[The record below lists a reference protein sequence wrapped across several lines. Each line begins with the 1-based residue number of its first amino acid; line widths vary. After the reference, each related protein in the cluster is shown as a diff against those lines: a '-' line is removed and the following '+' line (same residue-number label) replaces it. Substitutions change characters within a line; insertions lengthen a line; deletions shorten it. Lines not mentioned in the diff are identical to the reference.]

1 MQKSMSANP
10 VINESS
16 RYKWLVVGMLWFV
29 CFFNYADRQAIFAVF
44 PLIKQQLVLTDV
56 QLGVVGAAFMW
67 MYALFGPLAG
77 WLCDRLPRKML
88 VLGGLIAW
96 SLVTALTAVCHTY
109 GQLVLCRA
117 LSGLGEAVYLPSS
130 MSLIGDYHGAST
142 RSRAMSL
149 HQSSVYVGSIAG
161 GAISGLVGQFY
172 GWRWSFILFGSCG
185 LLFAVVVGKFLQEP
199 VRGSGEQLGTVSSS
213 VSSGEGS
220 LLKELKTLFLS
231 PVVRLL
237 ILAFVGANFV
247 AVVFL
252 TWMPSFL
259 YGKFH
264 MSLSMAGL
272 NGTMYLQLSSVAG
285 VLCGGL
291 LADVLARRFAGGRM
305 ATQALGLFLGIP
317 FLFFTGWAASV
328 PAVVL
333 GMIGFGYCKGIYDAN
348 IFASLYDVVAVRQRG
363 IAAGMLNSL
372 GWLGGGFAPI
382 AIALA
387 ASKYGMG
394 ASISG
399 TAFVYCI
406 SGFLMLLAAQRTI
419 LAPSKRTEKSVPQE
433 PAS

>member
-1 MQKSMSANP
+1 MTPGKSP
-10 VINESS
+10 G
-16 RYKWLVVGMLWFV
+16 YKWLVVGMLWFV

-44 PLIKQQLVLTDV
+44 PLIKQQLALTDV
-56 QLGVVGAAFMW
+56 QLGIVGAAFMW
-67 MYALFGPLAG
+67 VYALFGPLAG
-77 WLCDRLPRKML
+77 WLCDRLPRKTL

-117 LSGLGEAVYLPSS
+117 LSGLGEAVYLPAS
-130 MSLIGDYHGAST
+130 MSLIGDYHSAAT

-161 GAISGLVGQFY
+161 GAVSGLVGQFY

-185 LLFAVVVGKFLQEP
+185 LLFGVVVGKFLMEP
-199 VRGSGEQLGTVSSS
+199 SRGISEQASAALDPPNSGSNLFPEIKA
-213 VSSGEGS
+213 
-220 LLKELKTLFLS
+220 LLAS
-231 PVVRLL
+231 PVVCLL

-252 TWMPSFL
+252 TWLPSFL

-272 NGTMYLQLSSVAG
+272 NGTMYLQLSSVVG

-291 LADVLARRFAGGRM
+291 LADSLARRFAGGRM
-305 ATQALGLFLGIP
+305 LTQALGLFAGIP

-333 GMIGFGYCKGIYDAN
+333 GMIGFGYCKGLYDAN

-363 IAAGMLNSL
+363 LAAGMMNSL

-387 ASKYGMG
+387 ATKYGMG
-394 ASISG
+394 PSISG
-399 TAFVYCI
+399 TALVYCL
-406 SGFLMLLAAQRTI
+406 SGLLMLVAARGTI
-419 LAPSKRTEKSVPQE
+419 SARRL
-433 PAS
+433 

>member
-1 MQKSMSANP
+1 MTP
-10 VINESS
+10 DESPD
-16 RYKWLVVGMLWFV
+16 RGYKWLVVGMLWFV

-44 PLIKQQLVLTDV
+44 PLIKQQLGLTDV
-56 QLGVVGAAFMW
+56 QLGIVGAAFMW

-77 WLCDRLPRKML
+77 WLCDRFPRKTL

-96 SLVTALTAVCHTY
+96 SLVTAVTALCHTY

-117 LSGLGEAVYLPSS
+117 LSGLGEAVYLPAS
-130 MSLIGDYHGAST
+130 MSLIGDYHGAAT

-161 GAISGLVGQFY
+161 GAISGLVGQIY

-185 LLFAVVVGKFLQEP
+185 LLFGLVVGKFLMEP
-199 VRGSGEQLGTVSSS
+199 SRGQQDAATVSAP
-213 VSSGEGS
+213 GGN
-220 LLKELKTLFLS
+220 LFHELKALLAS
-231 PVVRLL
+231 HIVRLL

-272 NGTMYLQLSSVAG
+272 NGTIYLQLSSVVG

-291 LADVLARRFAGGRM
+291 LADHLARKFAGGRM
-305 ATQALGLFLGIP
+305 LTQALGLFLGIP

-333 GMIGFGYCKGIYDAN
+333 GMIGFGYCKGLYDAN
-348 IFASLYDVVAVRQRG
+348 IFASLYDVVAVRRRG

-372 GWLGGGFAPI
+372 GWLGGGFAPV

-387 ASKYGMG
+387 ANRYGMG
-394 ASISG
+394 PSISA

-406 SGFLMLLAAQRTI
+406 SGLLMLVAAICSR
-419 LAPSKRTEKSVPQE
+419 SKPLTPVTFFE
-433 PAS
+433 P

>member
-1 MQKSMSANP
+1 MIPGKTTS
-10 VINESS
+10 
-16 RYKWLVVGMLWFV
+16 YKWLVVGMLWFV

-44 PLIKQQLVLTDV
+44 PLIKQQLGLTDV
-56 QLGVVGAAFMW
+56 QLGIVGASFMW

-77 WLCDRLPRKML
+77 WLCDRLPRKTL

-96 SLVTALTAVCHTY
+96 SLVTALTALCHTY

-117 LSGLGEAVYLPSS
+117 LSGLGEAVYLPAS
-130 MSLIGDYHGAST
+130 MSLIGDYHSAAT

-149 HQSSVYVGSIAG
+149 HQSSVYAGSIAG

-172 GWRWSFILFGSCG
+172 GWRWSFILFGACG
-185 LLFAVVVGKFLQEP
+185 LLFSVVVGKFLMEPSRGMSERGASTP
-199 VRGSGEQLGTVSSS
+199 VRDSNNLFH
-213 VSSGEGS
+213 
-220 LLKELKTLFLS
+220 ELKALLAS
-231 PVVRLL
+231 PIVRLL

-252 TWMPSFL
+252 TWIPSFL

-272 NGTMYLQLSSVAG
+272 NGTVYLQLSSVVG
-285 VLCGGL
+285 VVCGGL
-291 LADVLARRFAGGRM
+291 LADHLVRRFAGGRM
-305 ATQALGLFLGIP
+305 LTQALGLFLGIP

-333 GMIGFGYCKGIYDAN
+333 GMIGFGYCKGLYDAN
-348 IFASLYDVVAVRQRG
+348 IFASLYDVVAVKQRG
-363 IAAGMLNSL
+363 LAAGMLNSL

-387 ASKYGMG
+387 AAKYGMG
-394 ASISG
+394 PSISG
-399 TAFVYCI
+399 TALVYCI
-406 SGFLMLLAAQRTI
+406 SGLLMLLAAQRTI
-419 LAPSKRTEKSVPQE
+419 SARSKQPVS
-433 PAS
+433 

>member
-1 MQKSMSANP
+1 MTP
-10 VINESS
+10 GESPD
-16 RYKWLVVGMLWFV
+16 RGYKWLVVGMLWFV

-44 PLIKQQLVLTDV
+44 PLIKQQLGLTDV
-56 QLGVVGAAFMW
+56 QLGIVGAAFMW

-77 WLCDRLPRKML
+77 WLCDRLPRKTL

-96 SLVTALTAVCHTY
+96 SLVTALTALCHTY

-117 LSGLGEAVYLPSS
+117 LSGLGEAVYLPAS
-130 MSLIGDYHGAST
+130 MSLIGDYHGAAT
-142 RSRAMSL
+142 RSRAMSV

-185 LLFAVVVGKFLQEP
+185 LLFGVVVGKFLTEPLRGQQEA
-199 VRGSGEQLGTVSSS
+199 GTVSLPAATAESN
-213 VSSGEGS
+213 
-220 LLKELKTLFLS
+220 LFRELKGLLAS
-231 PVVRLL
+231 PTVRLL

-259 YGKFH
+259 YSKFH

-272 NGTMYLQLSSVAG
+272 NGTMYLQLASVVG

-291 LADVLARRFAGGRM
+291 LADCLARRVAGGRM
-305 ATQALGLFLGIP
+305 LTQALGLFLGIP

-328 PAVVL
+328 PAVIL
-333 GMIGFGYCKGIYDAN
+333 GMIGFGYCKGLYDAN
-348 IFASLYDVVAVRQRG
+348 IFASLYDVVAVRRRG
-363 IAAGMLNSL
+363 LAAGMLNSL

-387 ASKYGMG
+387 ANRYGMG
-394 ASISG
+394 PSISG
-399 TAFVYCI
+399 TAFVYCV
-406 SGFLMLLAAQRTI
+406 SGMLMLLAAWRTI
-419 LAPSKRTEKSVPQE
+419 HTRSNPSTQ
-433 PAS
+433 

>member
-1 MQKSMSANP
+1 MTP
-10 VINESS
+10 GESPD
-16 RYKWLVVGMLWFV
+16 RGYKWLVVGLLWFV

-44 PLIKQQLVLTDV
+44 PLIKQQMGLTDV
-56 QLGVVGAAFMW
+56 QLGIVGAAFMW

-77 WLCDRLPRKML
+77 WLCDRLPRKTL

-117 LSGLGEAVYLPSS
+117 LSGLGEAVYLPAS
-130 MSLIGDYHGAST
+130 MSLIGDYHGAAT
-142 RSRAMSL
+142 RSRAMSV

-172 GWRWSFILFGSCG
+172 GWRWSFIAFGSCG
-185 LLFAVVVGKFLQEP
+185 LLFALVVGKFLMEP
-199 VRGSGEQLGTVSSS
+199 SRGQQDAGTVSLPSAP
-213 VSSGEGS
+213 GGGN
-220 LLKELKTLFLS
+220 LLQELKALLAS
-231 PVVRLL
+231 PIVRLL

-259 YGKFH
+259 YRKFH

-272 NGTMYLQLSSVAG
+272 NGTMYLQLSSVVG
-285 VLCGGL
+285 VLGGGL
-291 LADVLARRFAGGRM
+291 LADYLARKFAGGRM
-305 ATQALGLFLGIP
+305 LTQALGLFLGIP

-333 GMIGFGYCKGIYDAN
+333 GMIGFGYCKGLYDAN
-348 IFASLYDVVAVRQRG
+348 IFASLYDVVAVRRRG

-372 GWLGGGFAPI
+372 GWLGGGFAPV
-382 AIALA
+382 AVALA
-387 ASKYGMG
+387 ANRYGMG
-394 ASISG
+394 PSISA
-399 TAFVYCI
+399 TALVYCL
-406 SGFLMLLAAQRTI
+406 SGLLMLLAAWQTI
-419 LAPSKRTEKSVPQE
+419 YTRSRPPIR
-433 PAS
+433 

>member
-1 MQKSMSANP
+1 MISGKWP
-10 VINESS
+10 G
-16 RYKWLVVGMLWFV
+16 YKWLVVGMLWFV

-44 PLIKQQLVLTDV
+44 PLIKQQLQLTDV
-56 QLGVVGAAFMW
+56 QLGIVGAAFMW

-77 WLCDRLPRKML
+77 WLCDRLPRKAL

-109 GQLVLCRA
+109 AQLVLCRA
-117 LSGLGEAVYLPSS
+117 LSGLGEAVYLPAS
-130 MSLIGDYHGAST
+130 MSLIGDYHSAAT

-172 GWRWSFILFGSCG
+172 GWRWSFILFGCCG
-185 LLFAVVVGKFLQEP
+185 LLFAVVAGKFLMEP
-199 VRGSGEQLGTVSSS
+199 SRGVSGQASAP
-213 VSSGEGS
+213 
-220 LLKELKTLFLS
+220 LS
-231 PVVRLL
+231 PVNGDSNLFHEIKALLASPVVCLL

-252 TWMPSFL
+252 TWIPSFL

-264 MSLSMAGL
+264 MTLSMAGL
-272 NGTMYLQLSSVAG
+272 NGTMYLQFSSVVG

-291 LADVLARRFAGGRM
+291 LADCLAHRFTGGRM
-305 ATQALGLFLGIP
+305 LTQAFGLFAGIP

-333 GMIGFGYCKGIYDAN
+333 GMIGFGYCKGLYDAN
-348 IFASLYDVVAVRQRG
+348 IFASLYDVVAVKRRG
-363 IAAGMLNSL
+363 IAAGMMNSL

-387 ASKYGMG
+387 ANKYGMG
-394 ASISG
+394 PSISG
-399 TAFVYCI
+399 TAVVYCL
-406 SGFLMLLAAQRTI
+406 SGLLMLVAAKRTI
-419 LAPSKRTEKSVPQE
+419 SSRPK
-433 PAS
+433 PAVG

>member
-1 MQKSMSANP
+1 MTP
-10 VINESS
+10 GESPDRS
-16 RYKWLVVGMLWFV
+16 YKWFVVGMLWFV

-44 PLIKQQLVLTDV
+44 PLIKQQLSLTNV
-56 QLGVVGAAFMW
+56 QLGIVGSAFMW
-67 MYALFGPLAG
+67 MYALFGPPAG

-96 SLVTALTAVCHTY
+96 SLVTALTAACHTY

-117 LSGLGEAVYLPSS
+117 LSGLGEAVYLPAS
-130 MSLIGDYHGAST
+130 MSLIGDYHGAAT

-172 GWRWSFILFGSCG
+172 GWRWSFILFGAGG
-185 LLFAVVVGKFLQEP
+185 LLFAFVVGKFLMEP
-199 VRGSGEQLGTVSSS
+199 ARGISEQRDGISSS
-213 VSSGEGS
+213 HASEGN
-220 LLKELKTLFLS
+220 LLHELKALLES
-231 PVVRLL
+231 RVVRLL

-272 NGTMYLQLSSVAG
+272 NGTMYLQLSSVVG

-291 LADVLARRFAGGRM
+291 LADCLTRRFTGGRM
-305 ATQALGLFLGIP
+305 VTQALGLFLGIP

-333 GMIGFGYCKGIYDAN
+333 GMIGFGYCKGLYDAN

-372 GWLGGGFAPI
+372 GWLGGGFAPVV
-382 AIALA
+382 IALA
-387 ASKYGMG
+387 ANRYGMG
-394 ASISG
+394 PSLSG
-399 TAFVYCI
+399 TAFVYCV
-406 SGFLMLLAAQRTI
+406 SGMLMLLAAWRTI
-419 LAPSKRTEKSVPQE
+419 YSRSKH
-433 PAS
+433 

>member
-1 MQKSMSANP
+1 
-10 VINESS
+10 
-16 RYKWLVVGMLWFV
+16 
-29 CFFNYADRQAIFAVF
+29 VF

-56 QLGVVGAAFMW
+56 QLGVVGGAFMW
-67 MYALFGPLAG
+67 VYALFGPVAG
-77 WLCDRLPRKML
+77 WLCDRLPRKAL

-96 SLVTALTAVCHTY
+96 SLVTILTAVCHTY

-117 LSGLGEAVYLPSS
+117 LSGLGEAVYLPAS
-130 MSLIGDYHGAST
+130 MSLIGDYHGAGT

-149 HQSSVYVGSIAG
+149 HQSSIYVGSIAG
-161 GAISGLVGQFY
+161 GVVSGLVGQFY
-172 GWRWSFILFGSCG
+172 GWRWSFILFGCCG
-185 LLFAVVVGKFLQEP
+185 LLFGVVVGKFLQEP
-199 VRGSGEQLGTVSSS
+199 VRGSSDRAALLPVTT
-213 VSSGEGS
+213 GEGS
-220 LLKELKTLFLS
+220 SLFEELKTLLLS
-231 PVVRLL
+231 PIVRLL

-259 YGKFH
+259 YSKFH

-291 LADVLARRFAGGRM
+291 LADLLARRFAGGRM
-305 ATQALGLFLGIP
+305 LTQALGLFLGIP

-348 IFASLYDVVAVRQRG
+348 IFASLYDVVAVKQRG
-363 IAAGMLNSL
+363 ISAGMMNSL

-382 AIALA
+382 VIALA
-387 ASKYGMG
+387 AAKYGMG

-399 TAFVYCI
+399 TAAVYLI
-406 SGFLMLLAAQRTI
+406 SGLLMLLAARRTI
-419 LAPSKRTEKSVPQE
+419 LNPSKRSK
-433 PAS
+433 ASI

>member
-1 MQKSMSANP
+1 MTRS
-10 VINESS
+10 
-16 RYKWLVVGMLWFV
+16 YKWLVVGMLWFV

-44 PLIKQQLVLTDV
+44 PLIKQQLALTDV

-77 WLCDRLPRKML
+77 WLCDRLSRKSL

-117 LSGLGEAVYLPSS
+117 LSGLGEAVYLPAS
-130 MSLIGDYHGAST
+130 MSLIGDYHGAGT

-161 GAISGLVGQFY
+161 GSISGLVGQYY
-172 GWRWSFILFGSCG
+172 GWRWSFLLFGLSG
-185 LLFAVVVGKFLQEP
+185 LLFAAVVAMFLKEP
-199 VRGSGEQLGTVSSS
+199 VRGISEQQAASAPAAP
-213 VSSGEGS
+213 GS
-220 LLKELKTLFLS
+220 LLYEIKALLVR

-237 ILAFVGANFV
+237 IFTFVGANFV

-272 NGTMYLQLSSVAG
+272 SGTLYLQLSSVAG

-291 LADVLARRFAGGRM
+291 LADMLAGKLAGGRM
-305 ATQALGLFLGIP
+305 LTQALGLFLGIP
-317 FLFFTGWAASV
+317 FLFYTGWAASV
-328 PAVVL
+328 TGVVL
-333 GMIGFGYCKGIYDAN
+333 GMIGFGFCKGIYDAN
-348 IFASLYDVVAVRQRG
+348 IFASLYDVVSVRQRG
-363 IAAGMLNSL
+363 TAAGMLNSL
-372 GWLGGGFAPI
+372 GWLGAGFAPI

-387 ASKYGMG
+387 ANRYGMG
-394 ASISG
+394 ASISA
-399 TAFVYCI
+399 TAFVYCL
-406 SGFLMLLAAQRTI
+406 SGVLILLAARHWSRRFGQG
-419 LAPSKRTEKSVPQE
+419 
-433 PAS
+433 

>member
-1 MQKSMSANP
+1 MTP
-10 VINESS
+10 GESP
-16 RYKWLVVGMLWFV
+16 RYKWVVVGMLWFV

-44 PLIKQQLVLTDV
+44 PLIKQQLGLTDV
-56 QLGVVGAAFMW
+56 QLGIVGAAFMW

-77 WLCDRLPRKML
+77 WLCDRLPRKTL

-96 SLVTALTAVCHTY
+96 SLVTGFTAVCHTY

-117 LSGLGEAVYLPSS
+117 LSGLGEAVYLPAS
-130 MSLIGDYHGAST
+130 MSLIGDYHGAAT

-172 GWRWSFILFGSCG
+172 GWRASFILFGAGG
-185 LLFAVVVGKFLQEP
+185 LLFALVVGKFLMEP
-199 VRGSGEQLGTVSSS
+199 ARGSSEQAATTLSPAYG
-213 VSSGEGS
+213 GS
-220 LLKELKTLFLS
+220 NLLDELKALLAS
-231 PVVRLL
+231 PIVRLL
-237 ILAFVGANFV
+237 IVAFVGANFV

-272 NGTMYLQLSSVAG
+272 NGTLYLQLSSVVG

-291 LADVLARRFAGGRM
+291 LADYLIRRFAGGRM
-305 ATQALGLFLGIP
+305 LTQALGLFLGIP

-333 GMIGFGYCKGIYDAN
+333 GMIGFGYCKGLYDAN
-348 IFASLYDVVAVRQRG
+348 IFASLYDVVAVRRRG

-372 GWLGGGFAPI
+372 GWLGGGFAPV

-387 ASKYGMG
+387 ANHYGMG
-394 ASISG
+394 PSISG
-399 TAFVYCI
+399 TALVYCL
-406 SGFLMLLAAQRTI
+406 SGLAMLLAARRTI
-419 LAPSKRTEKSVPQE
+419 YTRPTPPIS
-433 PAS
+433 

>member
-1 MQKSMSANP
+1 
-10 VINESS
+10 
-16 RYKWLVVGMLWFV
+16 
-29 CFFNYADRQAIFAVF
+29 
-44 PLIKQQLVLTDV
+44 
-56 QLGVVGAAFMW
+56 
-67 MYALFGPLAG
+67 
-77 WLCDRLPRKML
+77 
-88 VLGGLIAW
+88 
-96 SLVTALTAVCHTY
+96 
-109 GQLVLCRA
+109 
-117 LSGLGEAVYLPSS
+117 
-130 MSLIGDYHGAST
+130 MSLIGDYHSAAT

-185 LLFAVVVGKFLQEP
+185 LLFGAVIGKFLVEP
-199 VRGSGEQLGTVSSS
+199 SRAAAAPSRGGNLFH
-213 VSSGEGS
+213 
-220 LLKELKTLFLS
+220 ELKALLAS
-231 PVVRLL
+231 PIVRLL

-272 NGTMYLQLSSVAG
+272 NGTIYLQLSSVLG

-291 LADVLARRFAGGRM
+291 LADYLARRFAGGRM
-305 ATQALGLFLGIP
+305 LTQALGLFLGIP

-333 GMIGFGYCKGIYDAN
+333 GMIGFGYCKGLYDAN
-348 IFASLYDVVAVRQRG
+348 IFASLYDVVALRQRG
-363 IAAGMLNSL
+363 IAAGTLNSL

-387 ASKYGMG
+387 ANKYGMG
-394 ASISG
+394 PSISG
-399 TAFVYCI
+399 TALVYCI
-406 SGFLMLLAAQRTI
+406 SGLLMLLASQRTI
-419 LAPSKRTEKSVPQE
+419 FARSKPPVS
-433 PAS
+433 

>member
-1 MQKSMSANP
+1 MIP
-10 VINESS
+10 VQPQDRS
-16 RYKWLVVGMLWFV
+16 YKWLVVGILWFV

-56 QLGVVGAAFMW
+56 QLGVVGGAFMW
-67 MYALFGPLAG
+67 VYALFGPVAG
-77 WLCDRLPRKML
+77 WLCDRLPRKAL

-96 SLVTALTAVCHTY
+96 SLVTILTAVCHTY

-117 LSGLGEAVYLPSS
+117 LSGLGEAVYLPAS
-130 MSLIGDYHGAST
+130 MSLIGDYHGAGT

-149 HQSSVYVGSIAG
+149 HQSSIYVGSIAG
-161 GAISGLVGQFY
+161 GVVSGLVGQFY
-172 GWRWSFILFGSCG
+172 GWRWSFILFGCCG
-185 LLFAVVVGKFLQEP
+185 LLFGVVVGKFLQEP
-199 VRGSGEQLGTVSSS
+199 VRGSSDRAALLPVTT
-213 VSSGEGS
+213 GEGS
-220 LLKELKTLFLS
+220 SLFEELKTLLLS
-231 PVVRLL
+231 PIVRLL

-259 YGKFH
+259 YSKFH

-305 ATQALGLFLGIP
+305 LTQALGLFLGIP

-348 IFASLYDVVAVRQRG
+348 IFASLYDVVAVKQRG
-363 IAAGMLNSL
+363 ISAGMMNSL

-382 AIALA
+382 VIALA
-387 ASKYGMG
+387 AAKYGMG

-399 TAFVYCI
+399 TAVVYLI
-406 SGFLMLLAAQRTI
+406 SGLLMLLAARRTI
-419 LAPSKRTEKSVPQE
+419 LTPSKRSK
-433 PAS
+433 ASI

>member
-1 MQKSMSANP
+1 MIP
-10 VINESS
+10 GESPG
-16 RYKWLVVGMLWFV
+16 RNYKWLVVGMLWFV

-44 PLIKQQLVLTDV
+44 PLLKQQLGLTDV
-56 QLGVVGAAFMW
+56 QLGIVGAAFMW

-77 WLCDRLPRKML
+77 WLCDRLPRKNL

-117 LSGLGEAVYLPSS
+117 LSGLGEAVYLPAS
-130 MSLIGDYHGAST
+130 MSLIGDYHGAAT

-185 LLFAVVVGKFLQEP
+185 LLFALVVGKFLMEP
-199 VRGSGEQLGTVSSS
+199 ARGSAELRAATPSLPVSPG
-213 VSSGEGS
+213 SGN
-220 LLKELKTLFLS
+220 LFYELKAVLAS
-231 PVVRLL
+231 PIVRLL

-259 YGKFH
+259 YRKFH

-291 LADVLARRFAGGRM
+291 LADFLTRRFAGGRM
-305 ATQALGLFLGIP
+305 LTQALGLFLGIP

-382 AIALA
+382 AIALS

-394 ASISG
+394 PSISG

-406 SGFLMLLAAQRTI
+406 SGLMMLLAAQRTI
-419 LAPSKRTEKSVPQE
+419 FPRSKPPVG
-433 PAS
+433 

>member
-1 MQKSMSANP
+1 MTP
-10 VINESS
+10 GESPD
-16 RYKWLVVGMLWFV
+16 RGYKWLVVGMLWFV

-44 PLIKQQLVLTDV
+44 PLIKQQLGLTDV

-67 MYALFGPLAG
+67 MYALFGPVAG
-77 WLCDRLPRKML
+77 WLCDRLRRKTL

-96 SLVTALTAVCHTY
+96 SLVTALTALCHSY

-117 LSGLGEAVYLPSS
+117 LSGLGEAVYLPAS
-130 MSLIGDYHGAST
+130 MSLIGDYHGAAT
-142 RSRAMSL
+142 RSRAMSV

-161 GAISGLVGQFY
+161 GAISGLIGQFY
-172 GWRWSFILFGSCG
+172 GWRWSFLLFGSCG
-185 LLFAVVVGKFLQEP
+185 LLFGLVVEKFLMEP
-199 VRGSGEQLGTVSSS
+199 PRGQQDAGRVSLPAAT
-213 VSSGEGS
+213 GGGN
-220 LLKELKTLFLS
+220 LFHELKALLAS

-272 NGTMYLQLSSVAG
+272 NGTIYLQLSSVVG

-291 LADVLARRFAGGRM
+291 LADYLARKFAGGRM
-305 ATQALGLFLGIP
+305 LTQALGLFLGIP

-333 GMIGFGYCKGIYDAN
+333 GMIGFGYCKGLYDAN
-348 IFASLYDVVAVRQRG
+348 IFASLYDVVAVRRRG

-382 AIALA
+382 VIALA
-387 ASKYGMG
+387 ANRYGMG
-394 ASISG
+394 PSISG
-399 TAFVYCI
+399 TAFVYCL
-406 SGFLMLLAAQRTI
+406 SGLLMLLAAKRTI
-419 LAPSKRTEKSVPQE
+419 LARSKSPVG
-433 PAS
+433 

>member
-1 MQKSMSANP
+1 MTP
-10 VINESS
+10 GESPG
-16 RYKWLVVGMLWFV
+16 YKWFVVGMLWFV

-44 PLIKQQLVLTDV
+44 PLLKQQLGLTDV
-56 QLGVVGAAFMW
+56 QLGIVGAAFMW

-77 WLCDRLPRKML
+77 WLCDRLPRKTL

-117 LSGLGEAVYLPSS
+117 LSGLGEAVYLPAS
-130 MSLIGDYHGAST
+130 MSLIGDYHGAAT
-142 RSRAMSL
+142 RSRAMSF

-172 GWRWSFILFGSCG
+172 GWRWSFILFGSGG
-185 LLFAVVVGKFLQEP
+185 LLFALVVGKFLMEP
-199 VRGSGEQLGTVSSS
+199 ARGSAEQRAGTSPLPTSSK
-213 VSSGEGS
+213 GN
-220 LLKELKTLFLS
+220 LLHELKALLAS
-231 PVVRLL
+231 PIVRLL

-259 YGKFH
+259 YRKFH

-272 NGTMYLQLSSVAG
+272 NGTMYLQLSSVVG

-291 LADVLARRFAGGRM
+291 LADFLTRRFAGGRM
-305 ATQALGLFLGIP
+305 LTQALGLLLGIP

-333 GMIGFGYCKGIYDAN
+333 GMIGFGYCKGLYDAN

-372 GWLGGGFAPI
+372 GWLGGGFAPV

-387 ASKYGMG
+387 AHRYGMG
-394 ASISG
+394 PSISG

-406 SGFLMLLAAQRTI
+406 SGLLMLLAAWQTI
-419 LAPSKRTEKSVPQE
+419 YTRSKPPIS
-433 PAS
+433 

>member
-1 MQKSMSANP
+1 MTP
-10 VINESS
+10 GESPD
-16 RYKWLVVGMLWFV
+16 RGYKWLVVGMLWFV

-44 PLIKQQLVLTDV
+44 PLIKQQLGLTDV
-56 QLGVVGAAFMW
+56 QLGIVGAAFMW

-77 WLCDRLPRKML
+77 WLCDRLSRKTL

-96 SLVTALTAVCHTY
+96 SLVTALTALCHSY

-117 LSGLGEAVYLPSS
+117 LSGLGEAVYLPAS
-130 MSLIGDYHGAST
+130 MSLIGDYHGAAT
-142 RSRAMSL
+142 RSRAMSV

-185 LLFAVVVGKFLQEP
+185 LLFGVVVGKFLMEP
-199 VRGSGEQLGTVSSS
+199 LRGQQDAGTVSLPSTPS
-213 VSSGEGS
+213 DGN
-220 LLKELKTLFLS
+220 LFHELKALLAS
-231 PVVRLL
+231 PIVRWL

-272 NGTMYLQLSSVAG
+272 NGTLYLQLSSVVG

-291 LADVLARRFAGGRM
+291 LADYLARKFAGGRM
-305 ATQALGLFLGIP
+305 LTQALGLFLGIP

-328 PAVVL
+328 PTVVL
-333 GMIGFGYCKGIYDAN
+333 GMIGFGYCKGLYDAN

-387 ASKYGMG
+387 ANRYGMG
-394 ASISG
+394 PSISG
-399 TAFVYCI
+399 TAIVYCL
-406 SGFLMLLAAQRTI
+406 SGLLMLLAARRTI
-419 LAPSKRTEKSVPQE
+419 LARSKS
-433 PAS
+433 PAGGLS

>member
-1 MQKSMSANP
+1 MTP
-10 VINESS
+10 GESPS
-16 RYKWLVVGMLWFV
+16 YKWFVVAMLWFV

-44 PLIKQQLVLTDV
+44 PLLRQQLGLTNV
-56 QLGVVGAAFMW
+56 QLGIIGAAFMW

-77 WLCDRLPRKML
+77 WLCDRFPRKTL
-88 VLGGLIAW
+88 VLSGLIAW
-96 SLVTALTAVCHTY
+96 SLITALTAVCHTY

-117 LSGLGEAVYLPSS
+117 LSGLGEAVYLPAS
-130 MSLIGDYHGAST
+130 MSLISDYHGAAT
-142 RSRAMSL
+142 RSRAMSF

-161 GAISGLVGQFY
+161 GAISGLIGQFY
-172 GWRWSFILFGSCG
+172 GWRWSFILFGASG
-185 LLFAVVVGKFLQEP
+185 LLFAFVVGKFLMEP
-199 VRGSGEQLGTVSSS
+199 ARGSSEQPDGISSS
-213 VSSGEGS
+213 RASEGN
-220 LLKELKTLFLS
+220 LLHELKILLES
-231 PVVRLL
+231 PIVRLL

-272 NGTMYLQLSSVAG
+272 NGTMYLQLSSVVG

-291 LADVLARRFAGGRM
+291 LADFLTRRFTGGRM
-305 ATQALGLFLGIP
+305 VTQALGLFLGIP

-333 GMIGFGYCKGIYDAN
+333 GMIGFGYCKGLYDAN

-372 GWLGGGFAPI
+372 GWLGGGFAPV

-387 ASKYGMG
+387 ANRYGMG
-394 ASISG
+394 PSISG
-399 TAFVYCI
+399 TALVYCV
-406 SGFLMLLAAQRTI
+406 SGLLMLLAAWRTI
-419 LAPSKRTEKSVPQE
+419 YTRSNP
-433 PAS
+433 

>member
-1 MQKSMSANP
+1 MIP
-10 VINESS
+10 VQPQDRS
-16 RYKWLVVGMLWFV
+16 YKWLVVGILWFV

-44 PLIKQQLVLTDV
+44 PLIKQRLMLTDV

-67 MYALFGPLAG
+67 MYALFGPVAG
-77 WLCDRLPRKML
+77 WLCDRLPRKSL

-96 SLVTALTAVCHTY
+96 SLVTALTALCHTY

-117 LSGLGEAVYLPSS
+117 LSGLGEAVYLPAS
-130 MSLIGDYHGAST
+130 MSLIGDYHGAGT

-149 HQSSVYVGSIAG
+149 HQSSIYVGSIAG
-161 GAISGLVGQFY
+161 GVVSGLVGQFY
-172 GWRWSFILFGSCG
+172 GWRWSFILFGCCG
-185 LLFAVVVGKFLQEP
+185 LLFGVVVGKFLQEP
-199 VRGSGEQLGTVSSS
+199 VRGSSDRAALLPVTT
-213 VSSGEGS
+213 GEGS
-220 LLKELKTLFLS
+220 SLFEELKTLLLS
-231 PVVRLL
+231 PIVRLL

-259 YGKFH
+259 YSKFH

-291 LADVLARRFAGGRM
+291 LADLLARRFAGGRM
-305 ATQALGLFLGIP
+305 LTQALGLFLGIP

-348 IFASLYDVVAVRQRG
+348 IFASLYDVVAVKQRG
-363 IAAGMLNSL
+363 IAAGMMNSL

-382 AIALA
+382 VIALA
-387 ASKYGMG
+387 AAKYGMG

-399 TAFVYCI
+399 TAAVYLI
-406 SGFLMLLAAQRTI
+406 SGLLMLLAARRTI
-419 LAPSKRTEKSVPQE
+419 LNPSKRSK
-433 PAS
+433 ASI

>member
-1 MQKSMSANP
+1 MIP
-10 VINESS
+10 VQRQDRS
-16 RYKWLVVGMLWFV
+16 YKWLVVGILWFV

-56 QLGVVGAAFMW
+56 QLGVVGGAFMW
-67 MYALFGPLAG
+67 VYALFGPVAG
-77 WLCDRLPRKML
+77 WLCDRLPRKTL

-96 SLVTALTAVCHTY
+96 SLVTMLTAVCHTY

-117 LSGLGEAVYLPSS
+117 LSGLGEAVYLPAS
-130 MSLIGDYHGAST
+130 MSLIGDYHGAGT

-161 GAISGLVGQFY
+161 GAVSGLVGQFY
-172 GWRWSFILFGSCG
+172 GWRWSFILFGCCG
-185 LLFAVVVGKFLQEP
+185 LLFGVVVGKFLQEP
-199 VRGSGEQLGTVSSS
+199 VRGSSDRATLLPVTT
-213 VSSGEGS
+213 GEGS
-220 LLKELKTLFLS
+220 SLFEELKTLLLS
-231 PVVRLL
+231 PIVRLL

-259 YGKFH
+259 YSKFH

-291 LADVLARRFAGGRM
+291 LADLLARRFAGGRM
-305 ATQALGLFLGIP
+305 LTQALGLFLGIP

-348 IFASLYDVVAVRQRG
+348 IFASLYDVVAVKQRG
-363 IAAGMLNSL
+363 IAAGMMNSL

-382 AIALA
+382 VIALA
-387 ASKYGMG
+387 AAKYGMG

-399 TAFVYCI
+399 TAAVYLI
-406 SGFLMLLAAQRTI
+406 SGLLMLLAARRTI
-419 LAPSKRTEKSVPQE
+419 LTPSKRSK
-433 PAS
+433 ASI

>member
-1 MQKSMSANP
+1 MTPSQPLNRS
-10 VINESS
+10 
-16 RYKWLVVGMLWFV
+16 YKWLVVGMLWFV

-44 PLIKQQLVLTDV
+44 PLIKQQLVLSDV

-67 MYALFGPLAG
+67 MYALFGPVAG

-117 LSGLGEAVYLPSS
+117 LSGLGEAVYLPAS
-130 MSLIGDYHGAST
+130 MSLIGDYHGAGT

-161 GAISGLVGQFY
+161 GAVSGLVGQFY
-172 GWRWSFILFGSCG
+172 GWRWSFILFGCCG
-185 LLFAVVVGKFLQEP
+185 LLFGVVVGKFLQEP
-199 VRGSGEQLGTVSSS
+199 VRGSSDRAALLPVTT
-213 VSSGEGS
+213 GEGS
-220 LLKELKTLFLS
+220 SLFEELKTLLLS
-231 PVVRLL
+231 PIVRLL

-259 YGKFH
+259 YRKFH

-291 LADVLARRFAGGRM
+291 LADLLARRFAGGRM
-305 ATQALGLFLGIP
+305 LTQALGLFLGIP
-317 FLFFTGWAASV
+317 FLLFTGWAASV

-348 IFASLYDVVAVRQRG
+348 IFASLYDVVAVKQRG

-382 AIALA
+382 VIALA
-387 ASKYGMG
+387 AAKYGMG

-399 TAFVYCI
+399 TAAVYLI
-406 SGFLMLLAAQRTI
+406 SGLLMLLAARRTI
-419 LAPSKRTEKSVPQE
+419 LTPSKRPKASV
-433 PAS
+433 

>member
-1 MQKSMSANP
+1 MIPGETPDRS
-10 VINESS
+10 
-16 RYKWLVVGMLWFV
+16 YKWLVVGMLWFV

-44 PLIKQQLVLTDV
+44 PLIKQQLGLTDV
-56 QLGVVGAAFMW
+56 QLGIVGAAFMW
-67 MYALFGPLAG
+67 MYALFGPVAG
-77 WLCDRLPRKML
+77 WLCDRLPRKTL

-117 LSGLGEAVYLPSS
+117 LSGLGEAVYLPAS
-130 MSLIGDYHGAST
+130 MSLISDYHGAAT

-172 GWRWSFILFGSCG
+172 GWRWSFLLFGCCG
-185 LLFAVVVGKFLQEP
+185 VLFGVVVGKFLMEP
-199 VRGSGEQLGTVSSS
+199 SRGISEQTAASLPIAHGGSG
-213 VSSGEGS
+213 
-220 LLKELKTLFLS
+220 LLYELKALLAS
-231 PVVRLL
+231 PIVRLV

-259 YGKFH
+259 YNKFH

-291 LADVLARRFAGGRM
+291 LADYLTRKFAGGRM
-305 ATQALGLFLGIP
+305 LTQALGLFLGIP

-333 GMIGFGYCKGIYDAN
+333 GMIGFGYCKGLYDAN

-363 IAAGMLNSL
+363 VAAGMLNSL
-372 GWLGGGFAPI
+372 GWLGGGFAPVV
-382 AIALA
+382 IALA
-387 ASKYGMG
+387 ATRYGMG
-394 ASISG
+394 PSISG
-399 TAFVYCI
+399 TALVYCI
-406 SGFLMLLAAQRTI
+406 SGLLMLLAAQRTI
-419 LAPSKRTEKSVPQE
+419 FPRSKSPIG
-433 PAS
+433 

>member
-1 MQKSMSANP
+1 MTP
-10 VINESS
+10 GESPD
-16 RYKWLVVGMLWFV
+16 RGYKWLVVGMLWFV

-44 PLIKQQLVLTDV
+44 PLIKQQLGLTDV
-56 QLGVVGAAFMW
+56 QLGIVGAAFMW

-77 WLCDRLPRKML
+77 WLCDRFPRKTL

-96 SLVTALTAVCHTY
+96 SLVTALTALCHSY

-117 LSGLGEAVYLPSS
+117 LSGLGEAVYLPAS
-130 MSLIGDYHGAST
+130 MSLIGDYHGAAT
-142 RSRAMSL
+142 RSRAMSV
-149 HQSSVYVGSIAG
+149 HQSSVYAGSIAG

-172 GWRWSFILFGSCG
+172 GWRWSFILFGCCG
-185 LLFAVVVGKFLQEP
+185 LLFGLVVGKFLMEP
-199 VRGSGEQLGTVSSS
+199 PREQQDAGAVSLPAAT
-213 VSSGEGS
+213 GGGNLLHELKS
-220 LLKELKTLFLS
+220 LLAS
-231 PVVRLL
+231 PIVRLL
-237 ILAFVGANFV
+237 LLAFVGANFV

-272 NGTMYLQLSSVAG
+272 NGTMYLQLSSVVG

-291 LADVLARRFAGGRM
+291 LADYLARKFAGGRM
-305 ATQALGLFLGIP
+305 LTQALGLFLGIP

-333 GMIGFGYCKGIYDAN
+333 GMIGFGYCKGLYDAN

-363 IAAGMLNSL
+363 ISAGMLNSL

-387 ASKYGMG
+387 ANRYGMG
-394 ASISG
+394 PSISG
-399 TAFVYCI
+399 TALVYCL
-406 SGFLMLLAAQRTI
+406 SGLLMLLAARRTI
-419 LAPSKRTEKSVPQE
+419 LARSKS
-433 PAS
+433 PAGGLS

>member
-1 MQKSMSANP
+1 MTP
-10 VINESS
+10 GESPD
-16 RYKWLVVGMLWFV
+16 RGYKWLVVGILWFV

-44 PLIKQQLVLTDV
+44 PLIKQQLGLTDV
-56 QLGVVGAAFMW
+56 QLGIVGAAFMW

-77 WLCDRLPRKML
+77 WLCDRLPRKAL

-96 SLVTALTAVCHTY
+96 SLVTALTALCHTY

-117 LSGLGEAVYLPSS
+117 LSGLGEAVYLPAS
-130 MSLIGDYHGAST
+130 MSLIGDYHGAAT
-142 RSRAMSL
+142 RSRAMSV

-172 GWRWSFILFGSCG
+172 GWRWSFIIFGSCG
-185 LLFAVVVGKFLQEP
+185 LLFGLVVGKFLMEP
-199 VRGSGEQLGTVSSS
+199 SRGQQDAGTA
-213 VSSGEGS
+213 S
-220 LLKELKTLFLS
+220 LPTAIGGGNLFHELKALLAS
-231 PVVRLL
+231 PIVRLL

-272 NGTMYLQLSSVAG
+272 NGTMYLQLSSVVG

-291 LADVLARRFAGGRM
+291 LADFLTRQFAGGRM
-305 ATQALGLFLGIP
+305 LTQALGLFLGIP

-333 GMIGFGYCKGIYDAN
+333 GMIGFGYCKGLYDAN
-348 IFASLYDVVAVRQRG
+348 IFASLYDVVAVRRRG

-387 ASKYGMG
+387 ANRYGMG
-394 ASISG
+394 PSISG
-399 TAFVYCI
+399 TAFVYCL
-406 SGFLMLLAAQRTI
+406 SGLLMLLAARRTI
-419 LAPSKRTEKSVPQE
+419 LARSNSPAGGPS
-433 PAS
+433 

>member
-1 MQKSMSANP
+1 MTPA
-10 VINESS
+10 ESTNS
-16 RYKWLVVGMLWFV
+16 SYKWLVVGMLWFV

-44 PLIKQQLVLTDV
+44 PLIKQQLLLTDV

-67 MYALFGPLAG
+67 MYALFGPPAG
-77 WLCDRLPRKML
+77 WLCDRLSRKGL

-96 SLVTALTAVCHTY
+96 SVVTALTAVCHTY

-117 LSGLGEAVYLPSS
+117 LSGLGEAVYLPAS
-130 MSLIGDYHGAST
+130 MSLIGDYHGAGT

-149 HQSSVYVGSIAG
+149 HQSSVYIGSIAG
-161 GAISGLVGQFY
+161 GSISGLVGQYY
-172 GWRWSFILFGSCG
+172 GWRWSFLIFGFSG
-185 LLFAVVVGKFLQEP
+185 FLFAAVVAIFLKEP
-199 VRGSGEQLGTVSSS
+199 VRGVSEQQAISLPA
-213 VSSGEGS
+213 GS
-220 LLKELKTLFLS
+220 LLHEAKSLLTR
-231 PVVRLL
+231 PIVRLL
-237 ILAFVGANFV
+237 IFAFVGANFV

-272 NGTMYLQLSSVAG
+272 NGTIYLQLSSVVG

-291 LADVLARRFAGGRM
+291 LADLLARKLAGGRM
-305 ATQALGLFLGIP
+305 LTQALGLFLGIP

-328 PAVVL
+328 PGVVV

-363 IAAGMLNSL
+363 TAAGMLNSL
-372 GWLGGGFAPI
+372 GWLGAGFAPI

-387 ASKYGMG
+387 ANRYGMG
-394 ASISG
+394 ASISA
-399 TAFVYCI
+399 TTFVYCI
-406 SGFLMLLAAQRTI
+406 SGLLMLLAARHWTRRHGQG
-419 LAPSKRTEKSVPQE
+419 
-433 PAS
+433 

>member
-1 MQKSMSANP
+1 MTSGKTP
-10 VINESS
+10 G
-16 RYKWLVVGMLWFV
+16 YKWLVVGILWFV

-44 PLIKQQLVLTDV
+44 PLIKQQLALTDV
-56 QLGVVGAAFMW
+56 QLGIVGAAFMW

-77 WLCDRLPRKML
+77 WLCDRLPRKTL

-96 SLVTALTAVCHTY
+96 SLVTAFTAVCHTY

-117 LSGLGEAVYLPSS
+117 LSGLGEAVYLPAS
-130 MSLIGDYHGAST
+130 MSLIGDYHSAAT

-161 GAISGLVGQFY
+161 GAVSGLVGQFY

-185 LLFAVVVGKFLQEP
+185 ILFGVVVGKFLLEP
-199 VRGSGEQLGTVSSS
+199 SRPSAALSPPNGGGNLFR
-213 VSSGEGS
+213 
-220 LLKELKTLFLS
+220 ELKALLAS
-231 PVVRLL
+231 PVVCLL

-252 TWMPSFL
+252 TWIPSFL

-272 NGTMYLQLSSVAG
+272 NGTIYLQLSSVVG

-291 LADVLARRFAGGRM
+291 LADYLARRFAGGRM
-305 ATQALGLFLGIP
+305 LTQALGLFTGIP

-333 GMIGFGYCKGIYDAN
+333 GMIGFGYCKGLYDAN
-348 IFASLYDVVAVRQRG
+348 IFASLYDVVAVRRRG
-363 IAAGMLNSL
+363 IAAGMMNSL

-387 ASKYGMG
+387 ANKYGMG
-394 ASISG
+394 PSISG
-399 TAFVYCI
+399 TALVYCL
-406 SGFLMLLAAQRTI
+406 SGLLMLVTAQRTI
-419 LAPSKRTEKSVPQE
+419 FPRPKPPVG
-433 PAS
+433 

>member
-1 MQKSMSANP
+1 MIP
-10 VINESS
+10 GESPERS
-16 RYKWLVVGMLWFV
+16 YKWLVVGMLWFV

-44 PLIKQQLVLTDV
+44 PLIKQQLGLTDV
-56 QLGVVGAAFMW
+56 QLGIVGAAFMW

-77 WLCDRLPRKML
+77 WLCDRLPRKTL
-88 VLGGLIAW
+88 VLGGFIAW

-117 LSGLGEAVYLPSS
+117 LSGLGEAVYLPAS
-130 MSLIGDYHGAST
+130 MSLIGDYHGSAT

-161 GAISGLVGQFY
+161 GAISGLLGQFY
-172 GWRWSFILFGSCG
+172 GWRWSFILFGGCG
-185 LLFAVVVGKFLQEP
+185 LLFALVVGKFLVEP
-199 VRGSGEQLGTVSSS
+199 ARGSAELRASTASLPVSPGSGT
-213 VSSGEGS
+213 
-220 LLKELKTLFLS
+220 LFHELKALLAS
-231 PVVRLL
+231 PIVRLL

-259 YGKFH
+259 YRKFH

-272 NGTMYLQLSSVAG
+272 NGTIYLQLSSVAG

-291 LADVLARRFAGGRM
+291 LADFLTRRFAGGRM
-305 ATQALGLFLGIP
+305 LTQALGLFLGMP
-317 FLFFTGWAASV
+317 FLLFTGWAASV
-328 PAVVL
+328 PTVVL

-394 ASISG
+394 PSISG

-406 SGFLMLLAAQRTI
+406 SGLLMLVAAQRTI
-419 LAPSKRTEKSVPQE
+419 FARAKPPVG
-433 PAS
+433 

>member
-1 MQKSMSANP
+1 MS
-10 VINESS
+10 
-16 RYKWLVVGMLWFV
+16 YKWFVVGMLWFV

-44 PLIKQQLVLTDV
+44 PLIKQQLGLTDV

-77 WLCDRLPRKML
+77 WMCDRLPRKTL

-96 SLVTALTAVCHTY
+96 SLVTALTSVCHTY

-117 LSGLGEAVYLPSS
+117 LSGLGEAVYLPAS
-130 MSLIGDYHGAST
+130 MSLIGDYHAAGT
-142 RSRAMSL
+142 RSRAMAL

-172 GWRWSFILFGSCG
+172 GWRWSFLLFGCCG
-185 LLFAVVVGKFLQEP
+185 LLFALVVAKFLREP
-199 VRGSGEQLGTVSSS
+199 ARGSSEQQAGTASLPASPI
-213 VSSGEGS
+213 GS
-220 LLKELKTLFLS
+220 NMFQELKAVLVS
-231 PVVRLL
+231 PIVRFL

-259 YGKFH
+259 YRKFH

-272 NGTMYLQLSSVAG
+272 NGTMYLQLSSIAG

-291 LADVLARRFAGGRM
+291 LADFLTRRSAGGRM
-305 ATQALGLFLGIP
+305 LTQALGLFLGIP

-333 GMIGFGYCKGIYDAN
+333 GMIGLGYCKGIYDAN
-348 IFASLYDVVAVRQRG
+348 IFASLYDVVAVRHRG
-363 IAAGMLNSL
+363 IAAGMMNSL

-387 ASKYGMG
+387 ANRYGMG
-394 ASISG
+394 PSISG
-399 TAFVYCI
+399 TALVYCI
-406 SGFLMLLAAQRTI
+406 SGLLMLLAAQRTI
-419 LAPSKRTEKSVPQE
+419 VSKPKRPLVRGV
-433 PAS
+433 